1 MKTPFSTK
9 TASLA
14 LAVAATLF
22 SAVPAHAVPVLGL
35 TDTNSLFTFDSATPA
50 SKSAFINVTGLG
62 AGENLVGIDRR
73 PTTGVLYGVS
83 NQGRVFSIA
92 ATGAATLL
100 GTVPNISGATVVGI
114 DFNPEADRQNLAS
127 LRVITSTGQNGAF
140 NVGAAVPSYT
150 AQTAIQAN
158 LTSIAYSNNDT
169 DAGTATSLY
178 FIDSSSNE
186 LKLATSNFGNPT
198 ITTVGALGF
207 DAGNI
212 GGFDIFGAS
221 TAFAALQ
228 TGNGN
233 SNFYSIN
240 LTTGLAN
247 LIGGVNLAGNGN
259 VIGLTSASVA
269 AAVPEPASVALM
281 LAGLFGVG
289 SFARK
294 RRSTGR

>member
-1 MKTPFSTK
+1 MKTPFNTK

-22 SAVPAHAVPVLGL
+22 SAVPAHAVPILGL
-35 TDTNSLFTFDSATPA
+35 TDANSLFTFDSATPA
-50 SKSAFINVTGLG
+50 SKSAFVSVTGLG

-140 NVGAAVPSYT
+140 NVGAAIPGYT

-186 LKLATSNFGNPT
+186 LKLATSNFANPT

-207 DAGNI
+207 NAGNI

-228 TGNGN
+228 TGNGS

-240 LTTGLAN
+240 LNTGLAN
-247 LIGGVNLAGNGN
+247 LIGGFNLAGNSN

-269 AAVPEPASVALM
+269 AAVPEPASIALM

-289 SFARK
+289 TFARK